1 MCVCLYVKLKKKLI
15 QQIIPKD
22 SPCWLYLDLE
32 YPIELNPLCNG
43 PRMSRTLI
51 DVIRAYLL
59 NHYHLLCDRSNFLIL
74 DSTTSKKFSR
84 HVIFTMKDM
93 AFKDNLHVG
102 KFVKTI
108 CNDILF
114 YLKSDMSSHGILSH
128 FNKAD
133 IEEML
138 VRTQHGER
146 LFVDN
151 GVYTKNRHFRMYLST
166 KWGKQS
172 YLTISADCVHNV
184 VNKCREK
191 ELGIFLD
198 SLISY
203 FPNKQNLIL
212 LEFLNRS
219 DVKARL
225 YSNTPILSI
234 RENDDQTSPY
244 PEIDR
249 YIRSLIDPGKIRIA
263 RYSDKT
269 KTLRY
274 EIYGNR

>member
-1 MCVCLYVKLKKKLI
+1 MV
-15 QQIIPKD
+15 D
-22 SPCWLYLDLE
+22 
-32 YPIELNPLCNG
+32 LNPLCDG
-43 PRMSRTLI
+43 SRMTKTLI
-51 DVIRAYLL
+51 DIIRAYLL
-59 NHYHLLCDRSNFLIL
+59 NHYHLLCDKNNTLIL
-74 DSTTSKKFSR
+74 DSTSSKKFSR

-93 AFKDNLHVG
+93 AFRDNSHVG

-108 CNDILF
+108 YNDIMF
-114 YLKSDMSSHGILSH
+114 YLKSDAPTHGILSH
-128 FNKAD
+128 FKRAD
-133 IEEML
+133 LEEML
-138 VRTQHGER
+138 VATDRGKK
-146 LFVDN
+146 LFIDN
-151 GVYTKNRHFRMYLST
+151 GVYTKNRHFRIYLST

-172 YLTISADCVHNV
+172 YLKVSADWPHTPVNV
-184 VNKCREK
+184 CREK

-219 DVKARL
+219 DVKTQL
-225 YSNTPILSI
+225 YSKIPTRFLAH
-234 RENDDQTSPY
+234 DDDNQKSPY
-244 PEIDR
+244 PEIDD
-249 YIRSLIDPGKIRIA
+249 YVRSIVHPGKIRLV